1 MVNSYHEPFLGGAAM
16 FLHLASKNMIST
28 AYLSDTN
35 EELIKTYRVVRDS
48 VDELIQILNVIVV
61 RDVSDNMA
69 NKKRTV
75 YNYE

>member
-61 RDVSDNMA
+61 
-69 NKKRTV
+69 
-75 YNYE
+75 